1 MTKFVETQTENPQP
15 QRSVGKIIA
24 RNTIFGMG
32 GQLALRVVNFIF
44 TVLVIRTLG
53 DEHFG
58 EYSIVLAWAG
68 LFSVIGDLGIN
79 QYLSREIARDRNK
92 ANELFWDTVVVRVLL
107 AIIASVITVGGAILV
122 TDYSPQIIL
131 GIALF
136 TSTYF
141 FAALTAPQE
150 SILTGNERL
159 DILSVMQV
167 ITQIIYMTF
176 AGLFLYLGLE
186 FVWLV
191 VAGVINMP
199 MIIILQR
206 KIIRRNN
213 LGPPKF
219 RINRAL
225 WWSLIRAGLPFAA
238 VQLSLSFAFQVD
250 TIFLSHYTSEQ
261 EVGWYGAAYRL
272 TLTFIS
278 ISTSFNNAILPTLAQ
293 EYSNNPQ
300 IVRNWYYTSVRFI
313 VLIAL
318 PIAVAG
324 SILSSGITQIY
335 GADFLPSAL
344 AFAILIWDIPFVMY
358 HSFCGNIS
366 TSIRRE
372 GRAARVYVSVGILN
386 VALNMFLVPHFG
398 MIAACFA
405 TVLTDFFAAALFYV
419 LLRKSLGPGLKFK
432 RLFWIGIA
440 AAIMGLLLFFVRD
453 LNLFVAAAIGGTAYL
468 VMIWLLPTFSTD
480 ERQQIFNLT
489 NRLTRRLRPQPLQG

>member
-1 MTKFVETQTENPQP
+1 
-15 QRSVGKIIA
+15 
-24 RNTIFGMG
+24 
-32 GQLALRVVNFIF
+32 LALRVVNFIF
-44 TVLVIRTLG
+44 NVLIIRTLG
-53 DEHFG
+53 DAHFG

-92 ANELFWDTVVVRVLL
+92 ANELFWDTVVVRFLL
-107 AIIASVITVGGAILV
+107 ATLASTITVGGAILI

-167 ITQIIYMTF
+167 VTQIIYMTF
-176 AGLFLYLGLE
+176 AGLFLYLGLD

-199 MIIILQR
+199 VIIILQR

-219 RINRAL
+219 RINREI

-238 VQLSLSFAFQVD
+238 VQLSLSFAFQID

-293 EYSNNPQ
+293 EYVNNPQ
-300 IVRNWYYTSVRFI
+300 VVRNWYYTSVRFI
-313 VLIAL
+313 TLIAL

-344 AFAILIWDIPFVMY
+344 AFSILIWDVPFIMY

-372 GRAARVYVSVGILN
+372 GSAARIYMSVGILN
-386 VALNMFLVPHFG
+386 VVLNAFLVPRFG
-398 MIAACFA
+398 VPAACFA
-405 TVLTDFFAAALFYV
+405 TVLTDMFGAALFYIT
-419 LLRKSLGPGLKFK
+419 LRRALGPGLKLK
-432 RLFWIGIA
+432 RMIWIAVA
-440 AAIMGLLLFFVRD
+440 AAVMGVLVLMLRD
-453 LNLFVAAAIGGTAYL
+453 LNIFIAAGIGGISYL
-468 VMIWLLPTFSTD
+468 TVSWLLPTFSTE
-480 ERQQIFNLT
+480 ERGQLLGFVKRVTQ
-489 NRLTRRLRPQPLQG
+489 RLRPIVVQG